1 MALTIKEVRR
11 TTQVATSPSEEVAL
25 NGRNGMTRIT
35 RRKLIS
41 ASAAFAAIALASTAM
56 PAQAFTPKSEIGVS
70 ASEIKLGITIPMTG
84 AASPGYNKV
93 PGAMKAYFDYV
104 NANGGV
110 YGRKITLVVKDDQ
123 YVPTQAVAKTNE
135 LILKDRVLALVGP
148 LGTANNKAVAAS
160 VKPANRGLPVLFV
173 NTGFS
178 GFADVK
184 KYKTTYAMLPSYVME
199 AKIMAEYIKD
209 NFAGKTIGLVYQ
221 DDDFGSDALAGFK
234 SAGIT
239 FAAKVGYAS
248 GSQSATTAAGW
259 VTKLKAANCDVVILF
274 GVSSATAAG
283 LGTAAA
289 MKYTPQWILGS
300 VGGDA
305 TTIKAAGVPAGVL
318 YNAVGASFLPATTDT
333 SDEYVSLFSSIYSK
347 AVPGSTFDNNV
358 LVGMNTAFV
367 TVQALQAAGK
377 NLTRKSLL
385 AAIDSKGSTFASAA
399 LLPLNYS
406 KTSHV
411 GYNGYWFGKYTPTG
425 DLKPDGGKYT
435 VYTTDSASG
444 AVVKSTFKRPA
455 MPAKGL
461 PN

>member
-1 MALTIKEVRR
+1 MK
-11 TTQVATSPSEEVAL
+11 SF
-25 NGRNGMTRIT
+25 N
-35 RRKLIS
+35 RRKLVT
-41 ASAAFAAIALASTAM
+41 ASAMLAVTAM
-56 PAQAFTPKSEIGVS
+56 TVATVPAQAFSPKSEVGVT
-70 ASEIKLGITIPMTG
+70 AKEIKLGITLPMTG

-93 PGAMKAYFDYV
+93 PAAMKAYFDYV

-110 YGRKITLVVKDDQ
+110 NGRNITLVVKDDQ

-135 LILKDRVLALVGP
+135 LILRDRVFALVSP

-160 VKPANRGLPVLFV
+160 VNPGKRGVPVLFV

-178 GFADVK
+178 GFADTK
-184 KYKTTYAMLPSYVME
+184 KFPTTYTLLPSYVME

-209 NFAGKTIGLVYQ
+209 NFAGKSIGLVYQ

-234 SAGIT
+234 QAGIK
-239 FAAKVGYAS
+239 FATTVGYAS

-289 MKYTPQWILGS
+289 LRYAPQWILGS

-305 TTIKAAGVPAGVL
+305 TTIRAAGVPAAVL
-318 YNAVGASFLPATTDT
+318 TNAVGASFLPATTDT
-333 SDEYVSLFSSIYSK
+333 SDEYVALFQSIYSK
-347 AVPGSTFDNNV
+347 AVPGSAFDNNV
-358 LVGMNTAFV
+358 LVGMNSAFV
-367 TVQALQAAGK
+367 TVQALKAAGT
-377 NLTRKSLL
+377 NPTRKALL
-385 AAIDSKGSTFASAA
+385 AAIDSKGSTFASAG
-399 LLPLNYS
+399 LVPLNYS
-406 KTSHV
+406 RTSHV
-411 GYNGYWFGKYTPTG
+411 GYNGYWFGKYTSAG
-425 DLKPDGGKYT
+425 ELKPDGGKYT
-435 VYTTDSASG
+435 LYTTDSGSG
-444 AVVKSTFKRPA
+444 AVVKSTYKRPA

>member
-1 MALTIKEVRR
+1 MK
-11 TTQVATSPSEEVAL
+11 SF
-25 NGRNGMTRIT
+25 N
-35 RRKLIS
+35 RRKLVT
-41 ASAAFAAIALASTAM
+41 ASAMLAVTAM
-56 PAQAFTPKSEIGVS
+56 TVATVPAQAFSPKSEVGVT
-70 ASEIKLGITIPMTG
+70 AREIKLGITLPMTG

-93 PGAMKAYFDYV
+93 PAAMKAYFDYV

-110 YGRKITLVVKDDQ
+110 NGRNITLVVKDDQ

-135 LILKDRVLALVGP
+135 LILRDRVFALVSP

-160 VKPANRGLPVLFV
+160 VNPGKRGVPVLFV

-178 GFADVK
+178 GFADTK
-184 KYKTTYAMLPSYVME
+184 KFPTTYTLLPSYVME

-209 NFAGKTIGLVYQ
+209 NFAGKSIGLVYQ

-234 SAGIT
+234 QAGIK
-239 FAAKVGYAS
+239 FATTVGYAS

-289 MKYTPQWILGS
+289 LRYAPQWILGS

-305 TTIKAAGVPAGVL
+305 TTIRAAGVPAAVL
-318 YNAVGASFLPATTDT
+318 TNAVGASFLPATTDT
-333 SDEYVSLFSSIYSK
+333 SDEYVALFQSIYSK
-347 AVPGSTFDNNV
+347 AVPGSAFDNNV
-358 LVGMNTAFV
+358 LVGMNSAFV
-367 TVQALQAAGK
+367 TVQALKAAGT
-377 NLTRKSLL
+377 NPTRKALL
-385 AAIDSKGSTFASAA
+385 AAIDSKGSTFASAG
-399 LLPLNYS
+399 LVPLNYS
-406 KTSHV
+406 RTSHV
-411 GYNGYWFGKYTPTG
+411 GYNGYWFGKYTSAG
-425 DLKPDGGKYT
+425 ELKPDGGKYT
-435 VYTTDSASG
+435 LYTTDSGSG
-444 AVVKSTFKRPA
+444 AVVKSTYKRPA

>member
-1 MALTIKEVRR
+1 MKAF
-11 TTQVATSPSEEVAL
+11 
-25 NGRNGMTRIT
+25 N
-35 RRKLIS
+35 RRKLVT
-41 ASAAFAAIALASTAM
+41 ASAMLAVSAMSVAAV
-56 PAQAFTPKSEIGVS
+56 PAQAFTPKTEVGVS
-70 ASEIKLGITIPMTG
+70 AGEIKLGITIPMTG

-93 PGAMKAYFDYV
+93 PAAMKAYFDYV

-110 YGRKITLVVKDDQ
+110 NGRKITLVVKDDQ
-123 YVPTQAVAKTNE
+123 YVPTQAVSKTNE
-135 LILKDRVLALVGP
+135 LILKDKVFALVSP

-160 VKPANRGLPVLFV
+160 VNPGRRGVPVLFV

-178 GFADVK
+178 GFADAK
-184 KYKTTYAMLPSYVME
+184 KYPTTYALLPSYVME
-199 AKIMAEYIKD
+199 AKIMGEYIKD

-234 SAGIT
+234 QAGVK
-239 FAAKVGYAS
+239 FAATVGYAS

-289 MKYTPQWILGS
+289 MKYAPQWILGS

-305 TTIKAAGVPAGVL
+305 TTIKASGVPAGVL

-333 SDEYVSLFSSIYSK
+333 SDEYVSLFSGIYAK
-347 AVPGSTFDNNV
+347 AVPGSAFDNNV
-358 LVGMNTAFV
+358 LVGMNSAFV
-367 TVQALQAAGK
+367 AVQALKAAGK
-377 NLTRKSLL
+377 NPTRKSLM
-385 AAIDSKGSTFASAA
+385 AAINSKGSTFASAA

-406 KTSHV
+406 ASSRV

-435 VYTTDSASG
+435 LYTTDSGTG
-444 AVVKSTFKRPA
+444 AVVKSTYKRPA

>member
-1 MALTIKEVRR
+1 MK
-11 TTQVATSPSEEVAL
+11 SF
-25 NGRNGMTRIT
+25 N
-35 RRKLIS
+35 RRKLIT
-41 ASAAFAAIALASTAM
+41 ASAMLAVTAM
-56 PAQAFTPKSEIGVS
+56 TVAAVPANAFSPKSEVGVTTK
-70 ASEIKLGITIPMTG
+70 EIKLGVTLPMTG

-93 PGAMKAYFDYV
+93 PAAMKAYFDYV

-110 YGRKITLVVKDDQ
+110 NGRKITLVVKDDQ

-135 LILKDRVLALVGP
+135 LILKDKVFALVSP

-160 VKPANRGLPVLFV
+160 VNPGKRGVPVLFV

-178 GFADVK
+178 GFADSK
-184 KYKTTYAMLPSYVME
+184 KYPTTYALLPSYVME

-209 NFAGKTIGLVYQ
+209 NFAGKSIGLVYQ

-234 SAGIT
+234 SAGIK
-239 FAAKVGYAS
+239 FATTVGYAS
-248 GSQSATTAAGW
+248 GSQSASTAAGW

-289 MKYTPQWILGS
+289 LKYAPQWILGS

-305 TTIKAAGVPAGVL
+305 TTIKASGVPAGVL

-333 SDEYVSLFSSIYSK
+333 SDEYVALFQSIYSK
-347 AVPGSTFDNNV
+347 AVPGSAFDNNV
-358 LVGMNTAFV
+358 LVGMNSAFV
-367 TVQALQAAGK
+367 AVQAIQAAGK
-377 NLTRKSLL
+377 NPTRKSLM
-385 AAIDSKGSTFASAA
+385 AAIDSKGASFASAA
-399 LLPLNYS
+399 LIPLNYS

-411 GYNGYWFGKYTPTG
+411 GYNGYWFGKYSPAG

-435 VYTTDSASG
+435 VYTTDSGSG
-444 AVVKSTFKRPA
+444 AVVKSTYKRPA